1 MPKTIVPAPPDA
13 RFAALSRHPE
23 LIGRYAATQWQRAFG
38 LNISKIDD
46 FLYVGG
52 QFRPS
57 QWAGLHA
64 LGIRAV
70 LSLQDE
76 YEDRFAG
83 PPAPRSLRL
92 RVPDFYPPSLDQLQE
107 AVAFIAAA
115 RAEQLPVMVHC
126 HAGVGRASLTASA
139 FLVAQGAAHAEA
151 FHTIR
156 SARPIVILNG
166 RQLARL
172 REWEAHI
179 AAQRAST

>member
-1 MPKTIVPAPPDA
+1 MAKTIVPAPPNA
-13 RFAALSRHPE
+13 RFGALSRHPE
-23 LIGRYAATQWQRAFG
+23 LIKGYATTQLRRAFG
-38 LNISKIDD
+38 LNVSKIDD
-46 FLYVGG
+46 LLYVGG
-52 QFRPS
+52 QFRPA
-57 QWAGLHA
+57 QWAQLYA

-76 YEDRFAG
+76 YEDRFDG

-107 AVAFIAAA
+107 AVTFIADA

-139 FLVAQGAAHAEA
+139 FLVAQGTGHGEA

-156 SARPIVILNG
+156 RARPIVILND

-172 REWEAHI
+172 REWEARI
-179 AAQRAST
+179 AVQRAGV

>member
-1 MPKTIVPAPPDA
+1 MPKAIVPAPPNA
-13 RFAALSRHPE
+13 RLRALSRHPE
-23 LIGRYAATQWQRAFG
+23 LIGRYATTLLRRIFG
-38 LNISKIDD
+38 LNVSRIDD
-46 FLYVGG
+46 LLYVGG
-52 QFRPS
+52 QFRPD
-57 QWAGLHA
+57 QWAQLHA

-70 LSLQDE
+70 LSLQEE

-92 RVPDFYPPSLDQLQE
+92 RVPDFHPPTLEQLHE

-151 FHTIR
+151 FHAIR
-156 SARPIVILNG
+156 RARPIVILND

-172 REWEAHI
+172 REWEAHS
-179 AAQRAST
+179 AARRTTV